1 MAIIRIYLYMIAFN
15 IVCILLGEMVLRY
28 KLLMAYNDISP
39 ITALKNIC
47 KLNNTIKLK
56 TLLELILVPFSALII
71 LIQFFLLKAE
81 DLKKL

>member
-1 MAIIRIYLYMIAFN
+1 MAIIRSYLYVIAFN

-28 KLLMAYNDISP
+28 KSLMAYNDISP
-39 ITALKNIC
+39 ITALKNIR
-47 KLNNTIKLK
+47 KLNNTMKLK
-56 TLLELILVPFSALII
+56 TLLELILVPFSALIT